1 MVKVDLIC
9 GMLGSGKTTLIK
21 KMLDTVYAGKR
32 IIVIENE
39 YGQINLDAIELR
51 KKQVEVRE
59 LTQGC
64 VCCTMKLSFMEVFE
78 QLGQREDIDY
88 IVIEPSGV
96 ADIAEFVSFCR
107 TCGNIQMNRLIMVV
121 NAKKVAKFLDIAGS
135 LFINQ
140 IKTVNMIWLNFTQDL
155 SAGQI
160 ALAKSR
166 LQDINPR
173 AAITQK
179 ALHALTEQDFAE
191 PRPSQPGGQTRE
203 LRDKRMYILMK
214 ARGITEDNVFQ
225 QSVSWD
231 SPLSKGQLNEF
242 TGFLD
247 DVLCE
252 DIYRIKG
259 YLAMDDGS
267 CLKLDYVTGDLF
279 TEEVDMVEENARNTL
294 VLIGRKHNVMWLYR
308 KLSVLFSPHP

>member
-173 AAITQK
+173 AEITQK
-179 ALHALTEQDFAE
+179 ALNALTEQDFAE
-191 PRPSQPGGQTRE
+191 PRPSQPGAQTRE

-231 SPLSKGQLNEF
+231 SPLSKGQLNDF
-242 TGFLD
+242 TEFLD

-294 VLIGRKHNVMWLYR
+294 VLIGRKHNVMWLHR
-308 KLSVLFSPHP
+308 KLTTLFSPHP